1 MQPTIASGA
10 TILHLSEKPS
20 IALAASVLLLV
31 PGVHLINSL
40 QDMIKGHMVIG
51 LVRGF
56 TGLVISLCIALGLLL
71 AMQLMGVSGL

>member
-1 MQPTIASGA
+1 
-10 TILHLSEKPS
+10 
-20 IALAASVLLLV
+20 
-31 PGVHLINSL
+31 
-40 QDMIKGHMVIG
+40 MVIG